1 MTDDEFLVIY
11 IDRKYGNAY
20 YDRYRNYWIPCS
32 VEHHEEGRAL
42 HVDKMSR
49 ALVCYGYG
57 NAYYDRYRSD
67 WIPCAVLHEEGRAL
81 HVDKKSGALVCYGYG
96 HENNHIRGQKYRIV
110 EIDVD
115 V

>member
-1 MTDDEFLVIY
+1 MTDEIVVIY
-11 IDRKYGNAY
+11 IDRK
-20 YDRYRNYWIPCS
+20 
-32 VEHHEEGRAL
+32 
-42 HVDKMSR
+42 
-49 ALVCYGYG
+49 YG

-115 V
+115 E